1 MSKSAQTT
9 TSFTT
14 VQAYTLAVIT
24 LVIGIT
30 VGYFARG
37 SSPSSAPAESAQA
50 AAPACHGNAGN
61 GDPGP
66 TTRNRISATGA
77 GDVVAGDVGESG
89 RAAA

>member
-37 SSPSSAPAESAQA
+37 SSPSLAPAESAQA
-50 AAPACHGNAGN
+50 AAPAAMGTTAM
-61 GDPGP
+61 GDGP